1 MTVDENPTKLRR
13 VGDLLAGVRDG
24 TDDDTLAAGVVL
36 AATLTALI
44 WANLGGSY
52 EAFWHTP
59 VSIRIGDYGID
70 LDLQHWVNDA
80 LMTLFFFVVGLE
92 VKRELTLGELTD
104 RTRAAVP
111 LVAAVA
117 GLVLPALLF
126 LLFNPGGEEAG
137 AWGVVVSTDTA
148 FVLGALALVGPRCPA
163 RLRVF
168 VLTLAVAD
176 DIGALGI
183 IAFVYTDHLRPVF
196 LIPAALGLLLI
207 LQFRRLEVW
216 RGVVYFVVAAATWV
230 AFYESGVHPTLAGV
244 LIALILPV
252 YPPRRTEV
260 ERAHELT
267 RAFRQSPNS
276 DYARAAQLGVLRAV
290 SVNERLLRLYRP
302 YTAFLVVPIFA
313 LANAGVEITAAT
325 LAAAVRSPIT
335 WGVVVGLVVG
345 KLVGITA
352 ATAIFARLRPGSLPP
367 GLTLSQIGGGAALAG
382 IGFTISLFIVDLAI
396 ESPDAADDARIGVL
410 AAAVLATALGW
421 ALFRLADR
429 RHPPEGPAGLVL
441 LRPVDPDR
449 DHVRGRH
456 DAPLTLVEYGDF
468 ECPFCSRA
476 TGSIRDVH
484 DHFGDDLRYVFR
496 HLPLDHEHPHARVAA
511 EASEAAAAQGRFWE
525 MHDHLFAHSDALSRD
540 EIYEHAARLGLDMD
554 RFDEDLRVGRYRH
567 RVEDDELD
575 AETGDVSG
583 TPTFYLGATGSDLL
597 RHTGPFDAA
606 TLIRRLEE
614 FGGSDPA

>member
-1 MTVDENPTKLRR
+1 MTVDENPTTLRR
-13 VGDLLAGVRDG
+13 ASDLLAGVRDG

-36 AATLTALI
+36 AATLIALV
-44 WANLGGSY
+44 WANLGDSY

-59 VSIRIGDYGID
+59 LSISIGDYGID
-70 LDLQHWVNDA
+70 LDLEHWVNDA
-80 LMTLFFFVVGLE
+80 VMTLFFFVVGLE
-92 VKRELTLGELTD
+92 VKRELTMGELTD

-111 LVAAVA
+111 LVAAIA
-117 GLVLPALLF
+117 GLALPAGLF
-126 LLFNPGGEEAG
+126 LLLNPSGEAAG

-168 VLTLAVAD
+168 ILTLAVAD
-176 DIGALGI
+176 DIGALAI
-183 IAFVYTDHLRPVF
+183 IAFVYTDDLQPVY
-196 LIPAALGLLLI
+196 LIPAAIGLLLI

-216 RGVVYFVVAAATWV
+216 RGVVYFVVAAGTWV

-252 YPPRRTEV
+252 YPPRRSEV
-260 ERAHELT
+260 ERAGELT

-290 SVNERLLRLYRP
+290 SVNERLLRFYQP

-313 LANAGVEITAAT
+313 LANAGVVISAETVGTAI
-325 LAAAVRSPIT
+325 RSPIT
-335 WGVVVGLVVG
+335 WGVVLGLVVG

-352 ATAIFARLRPGSLPP
+352 ATAVFSSLRPGSLPP
-367 GLTLSQIGGGAALAG
+367 GLTLSHVGGGAALAG

-396 ESPDAADDARIGVL
+396 ESPEAANDARIGVL
-410 AAAVLATALGW
+410 LAAVLATALGW
-421 ALFRLADR
+421 ALFRLSDR
-429 RHPPEGPAGLVL
+429 LNPPQGSAGLVL
-441 LRPVDPDR
+441 LRPVDPNR
-449 DHVRGRH
+449 DHIRGPV

-468 ECPFCSRA
+468 ECPFCSKA
-476 TGSIRDVH
+476 TGSIRDVRE
-484 DHFGDDLRYVFR
+484 HFGDDLRYVFR
-496 HLPLDHEHPHARVAA
+496 HLPLDEHHPHARFAA
-511 EASEAAAAQGRFWE
+511 EAAEAAAAQGRFWD

-540 EIYEHAARLGLDMD
+540 EIYEHAQQLGLDMD
-554 RFDEDLRVGRYRH
+554 RFDEDLRLGRYRH
-567 RVEDDELD
+567 RVEDDDLD
-575 AETGDVSG
+575 AEASDVFG
-583 TPTFYLGATGSDLL
+583 TPTFYLGATGSDLA

-614 FGGSDPA
+614 VRER